1 VENGKIM
8 SNPITALSEA
18 LGAAIYRD
26 LPEFVYNER
35 DWPEWN
41 KLSKEQKDE
50 AVNSGTVP
58 LKSISRRPYTTEVDV
73 IMFNQTWGSTALGY
87 DGIGGS
93 AISDAYTVV
102 VEFLG
107 IYCVY
112 FGCGRLAY
120 KINPKMLTNES
131 YKQFAIDLDSRNL
144 PGKYERGM
152 RYKNK

>member
-1 VENGKIM
+1 M

>member
-1 VENGKIM
+1 M

-144 PGKYERGM
+144 PGKYEREM